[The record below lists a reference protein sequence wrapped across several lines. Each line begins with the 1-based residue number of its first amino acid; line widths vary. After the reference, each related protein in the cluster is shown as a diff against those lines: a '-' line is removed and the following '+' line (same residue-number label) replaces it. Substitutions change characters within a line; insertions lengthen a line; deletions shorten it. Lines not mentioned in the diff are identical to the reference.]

1 MEKASKPNDLLRRQ
15 RELRGWSQE
24 RLAEEIGTNHVN
36 ISRWETGVTSP
47 SPHYRSRLCE
57 IFGKNTH
64 ELGLIG
70 DEIALTD
77 DPSHDQL
84 TRFWSLPLP
93 REHYYPLPG
102 READLRELS
111 MALQDPDGPSVV
123 LIDGLGGL
131 GKTALAIELA
141 RRLFQE
147 QRFID
152 VVGESA
158 KQELFTGG
166 QIIQL
171 KKATLGVDF
180 LLDAIA
186 QQLGRWELLTLE
198 REKKHTILRT
208 LLQQAPYLVLVDNLE
223 TAENADTLVLFL
235 QCFLGTSRAIVTSRK
250 QVRYDFVS
258 THSLKGL
265 SQDDALF
272 FLQKE
277 AQQRQGEHLQ
287 HLSESALVEIYTVT
301 GGAPL
306 ALKLVIAQTRF
317 LDLDVVLRRLR
328 QAGSK
333 LYSFIYQQSW
343 AQLSLIAQQLLLY
356 IGQTVA
362 ATVGWEELAMVGN
375 ELTESEE
382 ALLEAIDEL
391 CAFSLL
397 DISVFGGQKRYG
409 IHQLTRQF
417 VTSDL
422 PQLWKEQGLL

>member
-1 MEKASKPNDLLRRQ
+1 MDLAVSEK
-15 RELRGWSQE
+15 
-24 RLAEEIGTNHVN
+24 
-36 ISRWETGVTSP
+36 
-47 SPHYRSRLCE
+47 
-57 IFGKNTH
+57 
-64 ELGLIG
+64 
-70 DEIALTD
+70 
-77 DPSHDQL
+77 QL
-84 TRFWSLPLP
+84 LPLNW
-93 REHYYPLPG
+93 LG
-102 READLRELS
+102 DFFKSSDLS
-111 MALQDPDGPSVV
+111 MWLVRVPN
-123 LIDGLGGL
+123 
-131 GKTALAIELA
+131 K
-141 RRLFQE
+141 
-147 QRFID
+147 
-152 VVGESA
+152 
-158 KQELFTGG
+158 KLFTGG

-180 LLDAIA
+180 LLDAMA

-208 LLQQAPYLVLVDNLE
+208 LLQQAPYLMLVDNLE
-223 TAENADTLVLFL
+223 TAENADNLVLFL
-235 QCFLGTSRAIVTSRK
+235 QRFLGMSRAIVTSRK

-272 FLQKE
+272 FLQQE

-287 HLSESALVEIYTVT
+287 HLSKSALIEIYTVT

-333 LYSFIYQQSW
+333 LYTFIYQQSW

-382 ALLEAIDEL
+382 ALLEAIDDL

-397 DISVFGGQKRYG
+397 DISVFSGQKRYG

-422 PQLWKEQGLL
+422 PQLWREQGLL